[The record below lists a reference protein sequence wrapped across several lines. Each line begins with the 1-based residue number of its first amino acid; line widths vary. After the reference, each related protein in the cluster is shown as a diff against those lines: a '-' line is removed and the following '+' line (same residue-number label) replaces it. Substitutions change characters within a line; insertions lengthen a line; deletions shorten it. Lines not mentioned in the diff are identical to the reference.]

1 MNEKIKIHLDF
12 SLDIEKEDYTYV
24 VKQGAFD
31 EIGANRIGRAARET
45 PEIRRGYKAFV
56 KRAVAINKTSATKWI
71 RIGVINESSAF
82 MQLKECKELDGDAP
96 CEVDDIRLLEYE
108 RIVARFDDVKINDV
122 MILRVEGEQWDN
134 RAKDLSC
141 RRS

>member
-1 MNEKIKIHLDF
+1 
-12 SLDIEKEDYTYV
+12 
-24 VKQGAFD
+24 
-31 EIGANRIGRAARET
+31 
-45 PEIRRGYKAFV
+45 
-56 KRAVAINKTSATKWI
+56 
-71 RIGVINESSAF
+71 